1 MEQKGVIFTR
11 RASGLVRELSWVDV
25 FIFVIA
31 GPAASG
37 ITYFSVARA
46 ADYPG
51 GSIPLGFV
59 IGLAMFL
66 PICALIAMTSAM
78 MPRSGGLYVTVSRVV
93 DPTVGYL
100 CGWMFFVGYGL
111 TIGVLSYIVM
121 GIMGGMFQIT
131 GLASGIDFLVRSGH
145 AMQTVHGRLISGIL
159 WLAFFWVVMTRGIR
173 SIKRVMR
180 IIFAIPL
187 VATGII
193 VVYFLATGPQN
204 VVKMFNATWGSGV
217 FQAVTAAAENKGWPF
232 PSFSWPQTVNALMVV
247 IWAYVAIEAISF
259 AGGEIKKPK
268 TSMMRG
274 FLWGC
279 VAVGIMY
286 VVVSFA
292 VYYPF
297 KQFIGAY
304 DFLYDKH
311 PEVLRGIFPGG
322 AAIQPS
328 VPFYAASIMKSKV
341 MGLLVSASIALWYAN
356 TILPCFLA
364 NSRLAFAMAMDKAM
378 PEAIASVNPKTG
390 SPTWAVHI
398 TGLFALLG
406 IIIQAFNVGTIL
418 GILNITALFIFW
430 AFGLSAML
438 LPFVKPEIYQRSP
451 VRWKWFGID
460 LIVILG
466 MITFIEGWFFLFL
479 SAMEFNRA
487 ILMVTLGVMFIG
499 MLIFLVQQRKN
510 VREGV
515 DISKIYSQ
523 IPPE

>member
-78 MPRSGGLYVTVSRVV
+78 MPRSGGLYITVSRVV
-93 DPTVGYL
+93 GPTVGYL

-111 TIGVLSYIVM
+111 TIGVLSYVVM

-131 GLASGIDFLVRSGH
+131 GLAAGVDFLIKAGH

-159 WLAFFWVVMTRGIR
+159 WLAFFWIVMLRGIR

-187 VATGII
+187 LATGII
-193 VVYFLATGPQN
+193 VVYFLVLGPQN
-204 VVKMFNATWGSGV
+204 VMSAFNATWGSGV
-217 FQAVTAAAENKGWPF
+217 FQAVIEAARTRGWGF
-232 PSFSWPQTVNALMVV
+232 PTFSWPQTVNALMVV

-268 TSMMRG
+268 MSMMRG
-274 FLWGC
+274 FLGGC
-279 VAVGIMY
+279 VAVGLMY

-304 DFLYDKH
+304 DFLYDQH

-328 VPFYAASIMKSKV
+328 VPFYAASIMKSKLL
-341 MGLLVSASIALWYAN
+341 GLFVSASIALWYAN

-378 PEAIASVNPKTG
+378 PEAIANVNPKTG

-406 IIIQAFNVGTIL
+406 IVIQAFNVGTIL

-430 AFGLSAML
+430 AFGLAAML
-438 LPFVKPEIYQRSP
+438 LPFLKPEIFERSP
-451 VRWKWFGID
+451 VRWKWFGVD

-487 ILMVTLGVMFIG
+487 ILMVTLAVLFAG
-499 MLIFLVQQRKN
+499 MLIFLLQQRKN
-510 VREGV
+510 RKEGV